1 MRTIHTQSVRIIAL
15 QTTQRVR
22 IIALQTAF
30 NYQELSSILARR
42 RLEAIPANSEAK
54 CCWHLLLLIRNF
66 GRSRG

>member
-42 RLEAIPANSEAK
+42 RLEAIPAN
-54 CCWHLLLLIRNF
+54 L
-66 GRSRG
+66 